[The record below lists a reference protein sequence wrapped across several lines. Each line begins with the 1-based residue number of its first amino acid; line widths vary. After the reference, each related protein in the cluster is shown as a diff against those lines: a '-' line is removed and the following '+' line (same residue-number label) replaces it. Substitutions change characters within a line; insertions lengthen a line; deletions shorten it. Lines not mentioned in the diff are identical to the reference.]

1 MWAGLDL
8 SLEPHGFPLLRSVF
22 KLFKL
27 GRLVNYKITYDLDSS
42 LTLLFVFKNIG
53 WMNETFFNEW
63 GNFGLDE
70 WIAMNKLVQ

>member
-1 MWAGLDL
+1 MK
-8 SLEPHGFPLLRSVF
+8 EYPYI
-22 KLFKL
+22 
-27 GRLVNYKITYDLDSS
+27 NYKITYDLDSS
-42 LTLLFVFKNIG
+42 LTLLFLFKNSG